1 MNKRLTVAV
10 AAIALICLCTT
21 CFFAGCNGDEG
32 DYNYYEV
39 PDADNVYAEGEEFAK
54 GWSNDNNGY
63 ALAGETD
70 AEGNVTKD
78 GAEAQRLIDI
88 TPSPRQRNY
97 MELEYYTFV
106 HFGMNT
112 FTGNEWGTGKENP
125 KKFNPKKLDTDQW
138 CEAVKA
144 SGSKGIMITAK
155 HHDGF
160 CLWQTETTEHSI
172 KNSPY
177 KDGKGDILAELSAS
191 CEKYGLKMG
200 VYLSPWDMNAEVFGN
215 NKYNDFYCEQLTELL
230 DGRYGPDFNG
240 DGKGEIFCVWMD
252 GALGEDWP
260 VEDDFYYDVE
270 RYEKLIHDLQPDCI
284 SANVGSEVRWVGN
297 EAGSSR
303 ESEWNVVSR
312 GNAANQ
318 NWQTSEDQQEEL
330 TSVNA
335 TAEDLGSRELLVKY
349 QDLVWYPAE
358 VDVSIRRGWFY
369 HWDQSPKSLEH
380 LLQIYY
386 KAVGGNSSLLL
397 NVTPN
402 KKGLIPDEDVARLK
416 EMGDA
421 IAASVSKPMAVESI
435 SVGDGTD
442 KNMTRLDA
450 TKVSKLLDE
459 STYDGYTLSK
469 ENNEYVIEIKLDKP
483 GQLGRIDLR
492 EDQRSSQ
499 RVEEFEVW
507 VRNSE
512 TGKWQLIG
520 DSTIIGNRRILMF
533 ENAPTTDTVRIT
545 IKQSRSNPVLRS
557 ISLYEKVATDTQE

>member
-88 TPSPRQRNY
+88 TPSKRQLGY
-97 MELEYYTFV
+97 MEMEYYTFV

-112 FTGNEWGTGKENP
+112 FTGSEWGTGKENP

-144 SGSKGIMITAK
+144 SGSKGIIITAK

-270 RYEKLIHDLQPDCI
+270 RYEKLIDDLQPDCI

-358 VDVSIRRGWFY
+358 VDVSIRKGWFY

-397 NVTPN
+397 NVTPD
-402 KKGLIPDEDVARLK
+402 KKGLIPDEDVERLK

-442 KNMTRLDA
+442 MRPLDA
-450 TKVSKLLDE
+450 ATTANLLNE

-469 ENNEYVIEIKLDKP
+469 ENNEYVIEIKLDEP

>member
-78 GAEAQRLIDI
+78 GAEAQRLIDV
-88 TPSPRQRNY
+88 TPSERQLDF
-97 MELEYYTFV
+97 MEMEYYTFV

-112 FTGNEWGTGKENP
+112 FTGNEWGTGDENP

-230 DGRYGPDFNG
+230 DGRYGPDFDG

-270 RYEKLIHDLQPDCI
+270 RYEELIHELQPDCI

-397 NVTPN
+397 NVTPD
-402 KKGLIPDEDVARLK
+402 KKGLIPDKDVERLK

-421 IAASVSKPMAVESI
+421 IKASMSNPMSVESI
-435 SVGDGTD
+435 SVGDGTA
-442 KNMTRLDA
+442 MTALDA
-450 TKVSKLLDE
+450 ATTANLLNE
-459 STYDGYTLSK
+459 STYDGYMLSK
-469 ENNEYVIEIKLDKP
+469 ENNEYVIEIKLDEP

>member
-54 GWSNDNNGY
+54 GWSNGNNGY
-63 ALAGETD
+63 ALAGDTD
-70 AEGNVTKD
+70 AEGKVTKD
-78 GAEAQRLIDI
+78 GAEAQRLIDV
-88 TPSPRQRNY
+88 TPSERQLDY
-97 MELEYYTFV
+97 MEMEYYTFV

-112 FTGNEWGTGKENP
+112 FTGSEWGTGKENP

-230 DGRYGPDFNG
+230 DGRYGPDFDG
-240 DGKGEIFCVWMD
+240 DGKGEIFCFWMD

-270 RYEKLIHDLQPDCI
+270 RYEKLIHELQPDCI

-358 VDVSIRRGWFY
+358 VDVSIRKGWFY

-402 KKGLIPDEDVARLK
+402 KDGLLPDEDVERLK

-435 SVGDGTD
+435 SVGDGTA
-442 KNMTRLDA
+442 MTALDA
-450 TKVSKLLDE
+450 ATTANLLNE

-469 ENNEYVIEIKLDKP
+469 ENNEYVIEIKLDEP

-507 VRNSE
+507 VLNSE

-557 ISLYEKVATDTQE
+557 ISLYEKVAAVTQE

>member
-39 PDADNVYAEGEEFAK
+39 PNADNVYAEGEEFAK

-63 ALAGETD
+63 ALAGEKD

-88 TPSPRQRNY
+88 TPSKSQLDY
-97 MELEYYTFV
+97 MEMEYYTFV

-144 SGSKGIMITAK
+144 SGSKGIIITAK

-230 DGRYGPDFNG
+230 DGRYGPDFDG

-270 RYEKLIHDLQPDCI
+270 RYEKLIHALQPDCI

-358 VDVSIRRGWFY
+358 VDVSIRKGWFY
-369 HWDQSPKSLEH
+369 HWDQGPKSLEH

-442 KNMTRLDA
+442 MKPLDA
-450 TKVSKLLDE
+450 TKVSHLLNE

-469 ENNEYVIEIKLDKP
+469 ENNEYVIEIKLDEP

-492 EDQRSSQ
+492 EDQHSSQ

>member
-54 GWSNDNNGY
+54 GWSNGNNGY
-63 ALAGETD
+63 ALAGQTD

-78 GAEAQRLIDI
+78 GAEAQRLIDV
-88 TPSPRQRNY
+88 TPSERQLDF
-97 MELEYYTFV
+97 MEMEYYTFV

-112 FTGNEWGTGKENP
+112 FTGNEWGTGDENP

-160 CLWQTETTEHSI
+160 CLWPSEYTDHDI
-172 KNSPY
+172 AASPY
-177 KDGKGDILAELSAS
+177 KDGKGDILAELTES
-191 CEKYGLKMG
+191 CEKYRLEMG
-200 VYLSPWDMNAEVFGN
+200 IYLSPWDMNASSYGDTEA
-215 NKYNDFYCEQLTELL
+215 YNEYYMNQLRELL
-230 DGRYGPDFNG
+230 DGRYGPD
-240 DGKGEIFCVWMD
+240 GEIFCVWMD
-252 GALGEDWP
+252 GAKGE
-260 VEDDFYYDVE
+260 ETSKEFYYKME
-270 RYEKLIHDLQPDCI
+270 EWEALIHELQPGCI
-284 SANVGSEVRWVGN
+284 AANMGSEVRWVGN
-297 EAGSSR
+297 EAGVSR

-312 GNAANQ
+312 GDTANQ

-330 TSVNA
+330 TSVSA
-335 TAEDLGSRELLVKY
+335 TAEDLGSRELLEKY

-358 VDVSIRRGWFY
+358 VDVSIRKGWFY

-402 KKGLIPDEDVARLK
+402 KDGLLPDEDVERLK

-421 IAASVSKPMAVESI
+421 IKASMSNPMSVESI
-435 SVGDGTD
+435 SVGDGT
-442 KNMTRLDA
+442 NMTALDA
-450 TKVSKLLDE
+450 TTTANLLDE

-469 ENNEYVIEIKLDKP
+469 ENKENKENNEYVIEIKLDEP

-507 VRNSE
+507 VLNSE

-520 DSTIIGNRRILMF
+520 DSTIIGTVCVTTRIGYTQARTPARIRSRRP
-533 ENAPTTDTVRIT
+533 AP
-545 IKQSRSNPVLRS
+545 
-557 ISLYEKVATDTQE
+557 

>member
-88 TPSPRQRNY
+88 TPSKRQLGY
-97 MELEYYTFV
+97 MEMEYYTFV

-112 FTGNEWGTGKENP
+112 FTGSEWGTGKENP

-144 SGSKGIMITAK
+144 SGSKGIIITAK

-270 RYEKLIHDLQPDCI
+270 RYEKLIDDLQPDCI

-358 VDVSIRRGWFY
+358 VDVSIRKGWFY

-397 NVTPN
+397 NVTPD
-402 KKGLIPDEDVARLK
+402 KKGLIPDEDVERLK

-442 KNMTRLDA
+442 MRPLDA
-450 TKVSKLLDE
+450 ATTANLLNE

-469 ENNEYVIEIKLDKP
+469 ENNEYVIEIKLDEP

-507 VRNSE
+507 VLNSE

>member
-54 GWSNDNNGY
+54 GWSNGNNGY

-78 GAEAQRLIDI
+78 GAEAQRLIDV
-88 TPSPRQRNY
+88 TPSERQLDF
-97 MELEYYTFV
+97 MEMEYYTFV

-112 FTGNEWGTGKENP
+112 FTGNEWGTGDENP

-160 CLWQTETTEHSI
+160 CLWPSEYTDHDI
-172 KNSPY
+172 AASPY
-177 KDGKGDILAELSAS
+177 KDGKGDILAELTES
-191 CEKYGLKMG
+191 CEKYGLEMG
-200 VYLSPWDMNAEVFGN
+200 IYLSPWDMHEESYGDTEA
-215 NKYNDFYCEQLTELL
+215 YNEFYMNQLRELL
-230 DGRYGPDFNG
+230 DGRYGPDFDG

-252 GALGEDWP
+252 GAKGE
-260 VEDDFYYDVE
+260 ETSKEFYYKME
-270 RYEKLIHDLQPDCI
+270 EWEALIHELQPGCI
-284 SANVGSEVRWVGN
+284 AANMGSEVRWVGN
-297 EAGSSR
+297 EAGVSR

-312 GNAANQ
+312 GDTANQ

-358 VDVSIRRGWFY
+358 VDVSIRKGWFY
-369 HWDQSPKSLEH
+369 HWDQGPKSLEH

-397 NVTPN
+397 NVTPD
-402 KKGLIPDEDVARLK
+402 KKGLIPDKDVERLK

-435 SVGDGTD
+435 SVGDGTA
-442 KNMTRLDA
+442 MTALDA
-450 TKVSKLLDE
+450 ATTANLLNE

-469 ENNEYVIEIKLDKP
+469 ENNEYVIEIKLDEP

-507 VRNSE
+507 VLNSE

>member
-78 GAEAQRLIDI
+78 GAEAQRLIDV
-88 TPSPRQRNY
+88 TPSKRQLDY
-97 MELEYYTFV
+97 MEMEYYTFV

-191 CEKYGLKMG
+191 CEKYRLKMG

-270 RYEKLIHDLQPDCI
+270 RYEELIHALQPDCI

-435 SVGDGTD
+435 SVGDGTT
-442 KNMTRLDA
+442 MTADPA
-450 TKVSKLLDE
+450 TANLLDE

-469 ENNEYVIEIKLDKP
+469 ENNEYVIEIKLDEP

>member
-78 GAEAQRLIDI
+78 GAEAQRLIDV
-88 TPSPRQRNY
+88 TPSGRQLDY
-97 MELEYYTFV
+97 MEMEYYTFV

-112 FTGNEWGTGKENP
+112 FTGKEWGTGDENP

-270 RYEKLIHDLQPDCI
+270 RYEELIHRLQPDCI

-358 VDVSIRRGWFY
+358 VDVSIRKGWFY

-421 IAASVSKPMAVESI
+421 IKASMSNPMSVESI
-435 SVGDGTD
+435 NVGDGTT
-442 KNMTRLDA
+442 MTALDA
-450 TKVSKLLDE
+450 ATTANLLDE

-469 ENNEYVIEIKLDKP
+469 ENNEYVIEIKLDEP

-507 VRNSE
+507 VLNSE

-557 ISLYEKVATDTQE
+557 ISLYEKVAADTQE

>member
-1 MNKRLTVAV
+1 
-10 AAIALICLCTT
+10 
-21 CFFAGCNGDEG
+21 
-32 DYNYYEV
+32 
-39 PDADNVYAEGEEFAK
+39 
-54 GWSNDNNGY
+54 
-63 ALAGETD
+63 
-70 AEGNVTKD
+70 
-78 GAEAQRLIDI
+78 
-88 TPSPRQRNY
+88 
-97 MELEYYTFV
+97 MEMEYYTFV

-112 FTGNEWGTGKENP
+112 FTGKEWGTGDENP

-160 CLWQTETTEHSI
+160 CLWPSEYTDHDI
-172 KNSPY
+172 AASPY
-177 KDGKGDILAELSAS
+177 KDGNGDILAELSAS
-191 CEKYGLKMG
+191 SEKYGLEMG
-200 VYLSPWDMNAEVFGN
+200 IYLSPWDMHEESYGDTEA
-215 NKYNDFYCEQLTELL
+215 YNEFYMNQLSELL
-230 DGRYGPDFNG
+230 DGRYGPDFDG

-252 GALGEDWP
+252 GARGEEVPKSFTYKMEEW
-260 VEDDFYYDVE
+260 EA
-270 RYEKLIHDLQPDCI
+270 LIHELQPGCI
-284 SANVGSEVRWVGN
+284 AANMGSEVRWVGN
-297 EAGSSR
+297 EAGVSR

-312 GNAANQ
+312 GDTANQ

-330 TSVNA
+330 TSVDA
-335 TAEDLGSRELLVKY
+335 TAEDLGSRELLEKY

-358 VDVSIRRGWFY
+358 VDVSIRKGWFY
-369 HWDQSPKSLEH
+369 HWD
-380 LLQIYY
+380 
-386 KAVGGNSSLLL
+386 LLL
-397 NVTPN
+397 NVTPD
-402 KKGLIPDEDVARLK
+402 KKGLIPDKDVERLK

-442 KNMTRLDA
+442 KNMTPLNAA
-450 TKVSKLLDE
+450 TTANLLNE
-459 STYDGYTLSK
+459 STYDGYMLSK
-469 ENNEYVIEIKLDKP
+469 ENNEYVIEIKLDEP

-507 VRNSE
+507 VLNSE

-557 ISLYEKVATDTQE
+557 ISLYEKVTTDTQE